1 MARLYPETSLTSSHD
16 PPPILINGEIGGR
29 QPWRRCSNDLAAQVY
44 LFMFCGLGILFA
56 QWTGLQMMWLAPK
69 MHWLRHFQHHQSQCY
84 ECPAGESLMQWLM
97 RIMSWQSKQP
107 ALIRWLEALALFGVA
122 LAARYSLGIFY
133 GGLPALTF
141 YPVLLAV
148 TAMIGWKEGVA
159 VLVLSVT
166 AGLYLMLPAGMYL
179 QPVGWLLVGSFTI
192 IIIEGLKRLAE
203 ELTAANERQ
212 RVLFQELQHRVANT
226 LHSVSGTLEIARRKI
241 DLEPAVAKN
250 ILEDAVRQILAS
262 ADVHRRLND
271 PTLFEQGL
279 LSILR
284 DAVQTVIDSHSTGLV
299 LDIAPLR
306 LSSDQMS
313 VITMLVIEVANN
325 AQKHVF
331 ERNRGWHFQV
341 SLRALSESR
350 AIISVR
356 DDGPGWSPKGTQSV
370 ERTLGLSILQSLADQ
385 LHGTLSIKSET
396 GTEVSVVFPVPDRG
410 SARIREGL

>member
-1 MARLYPETSLTSSHD
+1 
-16 PPPILINGEIGGR
+16 
-29 QPWRRCSNDLAAQVY
+29 
-44 LFMFCGLGILFA
+44 
-56 QWTGLQMMWLAPK
+56 
-69 MHWLRHFQHHQSQCY
+69 
-84 ECPAGESLMQWLM
+84 MQWLM
-97 RIMSWQSKQP
+97 GIMSWQSKQP
-107 ALIRWLEALALFGVA
+107 RIIRWLEAVGLFGVA
-122 LAARYSLGIFY
+122 LTARYSLGMFY

-148 TAMIGWKEGVA
+148 TAMIGWKEGLA

-166 AGLYLMLPAGMYL
+166 AGLCLFLPAGMYL

-192 IIIEGLKRLAE
+192 VIIEALKRLAQQ
-203 ELTAANERQ
+203 LAAANERQ
-212 RVLFQELQHRVANT
+212 KVLFRELQHRVANT
-226 LHSVSGTLEIARRKI
+226 LHSVSGTLEIARRRI
-241 DLEPAVAKN
+241 DSEPAVAKS
-250 ILEDAVRQILAS
+250 ILEDAVRRILAS

-284 DAVQTVIDSHSTGLV
+284 DAVPTVIDSHSTSLA

-331 ERNRGWHFQV
+331 GRKLGRHFLV
-341 SLRALSESR
+341 SLRTLSENR
-350 AIISVR
+350 AMLSVS

-396 GTEVSVVFPVPDRG
+396 GTEVSVAFSISDRG
-410 SARIREGL
+410 SAQIREGL

>member
-1 MARLYPETSLTSSHD
+1 MR
-16 PPPILINGEIGGR
+16 
-29 QPWRRCSNDLAAQVY
+29 
-44 LFMFCGLGILFA
+44 
-56 QWTGLQMMWLAPK
+56 
-69 MHWLRHFQHHQSQCY
+69 
-84 ECPAGESLMQWLM
+84 WLM
-97 RIMSWQSKQP
+97 WIMSWQAKQP

-122 LAARYSLGIFY
+122 LATQYSLGIFY

-148 TAMIGWKEGVA
+148 TALIGWKEGLA
-159 VLVLSVT
+159 VLVLSVM
-166 AGLYLMLPAGMYL
+166 AGICLFLPAGMWL
-179 QPVGWLLVGSFTI
+179 QPVGWLLVGGFTI
-192 IIIEGLKRLAE
+192 AIIDGLKGLAQK
-203 ELTAANERQ
+203 LSVANERQ

-226 LHSVSGTLEIARRKI
+226 LQSVSGTLEFARRRI
-241 DLEPAVAKN
+241 DTDPTEAKR
-250 ILEDAVRQILAS
+250 ILEDAVRRISAS

-284 DAVQTVIDSHSTGLV
+284 DAVPTVIDGRSTDLGF
-299 LDIAPLR
+299 DIAPLR

-313 VITMLVIEVANN
+313 VITMFVVEVANN

-331 ERNRGWHFQV
+331 ERRLGGHFLV

-350 AIISVR
+350 AKLSVS
-356 DDGPGWSPKGTQSV
+356 DDGPGLSSRGNQSV

-396 GTEVSVVFPVPDRG
+396 GTEVSVVFPISEG
-410 SARIREGL
+410 GAARIREGL

>member
-1 MARLYPETSLTSSHD
+1 
-16 PPPILINGEIGGR
+16 
-29 QPWRRCSNDLAAQVY
+29 
-44 LFMFCGLGILFA
+44 
-56 QWTGLQMMWLAPK
+56 
-69 MHWLRHFQHHQSQCY
+69 
-84 ECPAGESLMQWLM
+84 MQWFM
-97 RIMSWQSKQP
+97 WIMSWQSKQP
-107 ALIRWLEALALFGVA
+107 ALIRWLEALGLFGVA
-122 LAARYSLGIFY
+122 LTARYSLGMFY

-148 TAMIGWKEGVA
+148 TAMIGWKEGLA

-166 AGLYLMLPAGMYL
+166 AGLCLFLPAGMYL

-192 IIIEGLKRLAE
+192 VIIEALKRLAQQ
-203 ELTAANERQ
+203 LAAANERQ
-212 RVLFQELQHRVANT
+212 KVLFRELQHRVANT
-226 LHSVSGTLEIARRKI
+226 LHSVSGTLEIARRRI
-241 DLEPAVAKN
+241 DSEPAVAKS
-250 ILEDAVRQILAS
+250 ILEDAVRRILAS

-284 DAVQTVIDSHSTGLV
+284 DAVPTVIDSHSTSLA
-299 LDIAPLR
+299 LDVAPLR

-331 ERNRGWHFQV
+331 GRRLGRHFLV
-341 SLRALSESR
+341 SLRTLSENR
-350 AIISVR
+350 AMLSVS

-396 GTEVSVVFPVPDRG
+396 GTEVSVAFPISDRG
-410 SARIREGL
+410 SAQIREGL